1 MVPVPAAAQTAS
13 SAIGAAV
20 ATSKCRPNINSGT
33 ATIVPPAPV
42 NARIRPTTMPI
53 AMLIAGSAAAAGEIG
68 RHRNIHQLWIR
79 QLQCLHQFDVLR
91 ACLAGQARVVTL
103 LLADRRAGLATLVV
117 RRVERSAAPRCG
129 TECGRPCSTQGLT
142 PH

>member
-91 ACLAGQARVVTL
+91 ACLAEIGRASCRERVCQNVSITVG
-103 LLADRRAGLATLVV
+103 AGSYKKKKKK
-117 RRVERSAAPRCG
+117 EKKSYND
-129 TECGRPCSTQGLT
+129 
-142 PH
+142 